1 MCKKPSATINLSHL
15 EIWPFWSYPK
25 FTTLLSYERAGQ
37 KSTVPVIMGKTSTFE
52 DEELNFHLHDQNGNE
67 VPVKQIFARLTI
79 ND

>member
-1 MCKKPSATINLSHL
+1 
-15 EIWPFWSYPK
+15 
-25 FTTLLSYERAGQ
+25 
-37 KSTVPVIMGKTSTFE
+37 MGKTSTFE